1 MHGLLLLIQS
11 PLNSQKMS
19 KTNIF
24 FFPSSFF
31 LPFLLRSSSPVPLS
45 YPWSSSRPL
54 TPRAI
59 TQHHKFPSAPSSLR
73 PPPCPR
79 MWCSSQKHSEYDR
92 KTLEQ
97 FTSPFDLTHSFISL
111 FSISYITL
119 TFILVYP
126 KSAHLRSHASFSIFH
141 YQDVGLGATRP
152 RRHHIYTPSKSSP
165 ASLASHAGR
174 EALLSYHE
182 ALLRSSN
189 SRHEASPVSLFGM
202 PPSSGIALNP
212 HERFSALS

>member
-1 MHGLLLLIQS
+1 MHGLLLLMQS

-54 TPRAI
+54 TPPAI

-126 KSAHLRSHASFSIFH
+126 KSAHLRSHASFSISIIKMW
-141 YQDVGLGATRP
+141 V
-152 RRHHIYTPSKSSP
+152 
-165 ASLASHAGR
+165 
-174 EALLSYHE
+174 
-182 ALLRSSN
+182 
-189 SRHEASPVSLFGM
+189 
-202 PPSSGIALNP
+202 
-212 HERFSALS
+212 